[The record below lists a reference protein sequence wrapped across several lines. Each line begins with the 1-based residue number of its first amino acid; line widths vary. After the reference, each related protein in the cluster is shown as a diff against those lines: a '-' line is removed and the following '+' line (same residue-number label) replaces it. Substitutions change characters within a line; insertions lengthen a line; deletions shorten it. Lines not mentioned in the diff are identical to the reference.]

1 MYEGWVGREKKIRIL
16 LHPLNCQI
24 SLEISHSY
32 TSRVDS
38 FPFVDKSQPPVPPTK
53 YSKGS
58 SYHLGTRFPKGVV
71 LITNGFSHLASKC
84 NPWLIQR
91 QNSQVQI
98 ICAEVASVSSVY
110 RVDYSFSDSVLTS
123 SAKNTDKSNIN
134 KKATSCPFKNPE

>member
-32 TSRVDS
+32 TSRVDF
-38 FPFVDKSQPPVPPTK
+38 FPFVDKSQPPVPPNK

-98 ICAEVASVSSVY
+98 VFAEVASVSSVY
-110 RVDYSFSDSVLTS
+110 RDDYSFLDSVRTS
-123 SAKNTDKSNIN
+123 SAKNIDKSNIS
-134 KKATSCPFKNPE
+134 KKATSCPSKNPE